1 MHRTGSVALVREHE
15 YLILSHRESDHGQR
29 WPPVWPVV
37 VRSSICGFL
46 GMYFFD
52 FFFLGGMLKRIM
64 DSFGAFFFFVGGNY
78 TQG

>member
-1 MHRTGSVALVREHE
+1 MHRTGSVALVRGHE

-52 FFFLGGMLKRIM
+52 FFSGRDVEAHYGFLWDFL
-64 DSFGAFFFFVGGNY
+64 FLLGGNY